1 MEKIKMLM
9 FIPNE
14 HPKVVHIVNEH
25 DAILDVLKKYNN
37 DCYGAHA
44 MRIDDN
50 VYIIYPKLIDIL
62 EYDGTR
68 KFKDDII
75 CGTFLIVKTDDSG
88 LVISLDYRNLL
99 KYAHKFWGNTI
110 YPYQECIQSYYNLS
124 YKELSELNIN

>member
-9 FIPNE
+9 FIPIE

-99 KYAHKFWGNTI
+99 KY
-110 YPYQECIQSYYNLS
+110 
-124 YKELSELNIN
+124 LNSTS